1 MLLTTVADPTH
12 GDLYH
17 PSAPI
22 AGAPDLSLDV
32 LVLHELGGWALWVVA
47 KLVGDDRSLCIGTVS
62 CLPERVVTAGWEL
75 TCANGGEALPARLR
89 RSVPV
94 VENGL

>member
-1 MLLTTVADPTH
+1 MLLTTVADPAH

-22 AGAPDLSLDV
+22 AGTPNLGLDV

-47 KLVGDDRSLCIGTVS
+47 KLVSHDRSLCMSSLIQT
-62 CLPERVVTAGWEL
+62 LNPP
-75 TCANGGEALPARLR
+75 GGDLAIQPKHGCQGKRC
-89 RSVPV
+89 SPSDDVP
-94 VENGL
+94 